1 MIRMVVVRTLAV
13 VLVLALASPAV
24 AQAPATPPTQAPTPS
39 TPFPGLDLNKVFDAL
54 ARTLAGAIQQARD
67 ESVKAGVQP
76 IPPAMRKQ
84 LAAVFPIELLD
95 RVRYRVG
102 KEGSLA
108 MQAFH
113 YGHVQAV
120 TLIDV
125 IVFRNENDALTNDVL
140 WAHELT
146 HVRQY
151 DRWGLEEFARRYA
164 GDHKSVEAE
173 AYGFQSEYEARKKGA
188 AR

>member
-1 MIRMVVVRTLAV
+1 LPQFDLNRIFET
-13 VLVLALASPAV
+13 V
-24 AQAPATPPTQAPTPS
+24 AQ
-39 TPFPGLDLNKVFDAL
+39 GLAM
-54 ARTLAGAIQQARD
+54 AIQSAHD
-67 ESVKAGVQP
+67 EAVKAGVQP

-84 LAAVFPIELLD
+84 LAMVFPIELLD

-102 KEGSLA
+102 RENSMT
-108 MQAFH
+108 MQAFQ

-125 IVFRNENDALTNDVL
+125 IVFRNETDALTNDAL

-151 DRWGLEEFARRYA
+151 DRWGLEEFARRYVN
-164 GDHKSVEAE
+164 DHKAVEDE
-173 AYGFQSEYEARKKGA
+173 AYGFQSEYQARKTGVAPK
-188 AR
+188 

>member
-1 MIRMVVVRTLAV
+1 MIRTLAV
-13 VLVLALASPAV
+13 RTALIAFAATLVMPAS
-24 AQAPATPPTQAPTPS
+24 AQTPATPPPSAPSALPQ
-39 TPFPGLDLNKVFDAL
+39 LDLNKIFDAV

-67 ESVKAGVQP
+67 ETIKAGVQP

-84 LAAVFPIELLD
+84 LATVFPIELLD

-108 MQAFH
+108 MQAFQ
-113 YGHVQAV
+113 YGHVQAM
-120 TLIDV
+120 TLIDT
-125 IVFRNENDALTNDVL
+125 IVFRSETEALTNDVL

-151 DRWGLEEFARRYA
+151 DRWGLDEFARRYA
-164 GDHKSVEAE
+164 GDHKAVEAE
-173 AYGFQSEYEARKKGA
+173 AYGFQKEYEARKNGA
-188 AR
+188 MR

>member
-1 MIRMVVVRTLAV
+1 MIAVRVALIAIALTLAV
-13 VLVLALASPAV
+13 PAG
-24 AQAPATPPTQAPTPS
+24 AQTSATPPPSAPQSAP
-39 TPFPGLDLNKVFDAL
+39 PALPQLDLNKIYEAL
-54 ARTLAGAIQQARD
+54 ARGLAGAIQQARD
-67 ESVKAGVQP
+67 ETVKAGVQP

-84 LAAVFPIELLD
+84 LATVFPIELLD

-102 KEGSLA
+102 KEGSFA
-108 MQAFH
+108 MQAFQ

-120 TLIDV
+120 TLIDT
-125 IVFRNENDALTNDVL
+125 IVFRNETDALNSDVL

-151 DRWGLEEFARRYA
+151 DRWGLDEFARRYA
-164 GDHKSVEAE
+164 GDHKAVEAE

-188 AR
+188 TR

>member
-1 MIRMVVVRTLAV
+1 MHRVVAAV
-13 VLVLALASPAV
+13 LILCASVCVQPVWAQAQSPA
-24 AQAPATPPTQAPTPS
+24 QPPATQGLPPGLQ
-39 TPFPGLDLNKVFDAL
+39 GLDLNKIFDTI
-54 ARTLAGAIQQARD
+54 ARTLANAIQSARD
-67 ESVKAGVQP
+67 DTVRDGVQP

-84 LAAVFPIELLD
+84 LATVFPLELLD

-102 KEGSLA
+102 KEGSFA
-108 MQAFH
+108 MQAFQ
-113 YGHVQAV
+113 YGHVTAM

-125 IVFRNENDALTNDVL
+125 IVFRNETDALSNDVL

-164 GDHKSVEAE
+164 GDHKAVEAE

>member
-1 MIRMVVVRTLAV
+1 MIAVRILLLTAAA
-13 VLVLALASPAV
+13 ALAAPAG
-24 AQAPATPPTQAPTPS
+24 AQTSATPPPS
-39 TPFPGLDLNKVFDAL
+39 TSQSAPSALPQLDLNKIYDAL
-54 ARTLAGAIQQARD
+54 ARALAGAIQQARD
-67 ESVKAGVQP
+67 ETVKAGVRP

-108 MQAFH
+108 MQAFQ

-120 TLIDV
+120 TLIDT
-125 IVFRNENDALTNDVL
+125 IVFRNETDALNSDVL

-151 DRWGLEEFARRYA
+151 DRWGLDEFARRYSS
-164 GDHKSVEAE
+164 DHKGVEAE

-188 AR
+188 GR

>member
-1 MIRMVVVRTLAV
+1 MICRIVVA
-13 VLVLALASPAV
+13 VLVALAIPLASPNM
-24 AQAPATPPTQAPTPS
+24 AQTSETPPKSAPQS
-39 TPFPGLDLNKVFDAL
+39 TPPSLPQLDLNKIFDVV

-67 ESVKAGVQP
+67 ETVKAGVQP

-108 MQAFH
+108 MQAFQ
-113 YGHVQAV
+113 YGHVQAM

-125 IVFRNENDALTNDVL
+125 IVFRNEADALTNDVL

-151 DRWGLEEFARRYA
+151 DRWGLDDFARRYA
-164 GDHKSVEAE
+164 ADHKAVEAE
-173 AYGFQSEYEARKKGA
+173 AYGFQAEYEARKKGA
-188 AR
+188 RR

>member
-1 MIRMVVVRTLAV
+1 MIAARAIPVA
-13 VLVLALASPAV
+13 LVLALAVPAWAQTPAAPPQSTSPALP
-24 AQAPATPPTQAPTPS
+24 Q
-39 TPFPGLDLNKVFDAL
+39 FDLNKIFDAL

-108 MQAFH
+108 MQAFQ
-113 YGHVQAV
+113 YGHVQAM

-125 IVFRNENDALTNDVL
+125 VVFRSENDALTNDVL

-151 DRWGLEEFARRYA
+151 DRWGLDEFARRYA
-164 GDHKSVEAE
+164 GDHKAVEAE
-173 AYGFQSEYEARKKGA
+173 AYGFQKEYEARKSGA

>member
-1 MIRMVVVRTLAV
+1 MIRMIAALVAFTPLLAW
-13 VLVLALASPAV
+13 PAI
-24 AQAPATPPTQAPTPS
+24 AQAPATPPQGAPQSAPPS
-39 TPFPGLDLNKVFDAL
+39 LPQLDLNKVFDTI
-54 ARTLAGAIQQARD
+54 ARTLAGAIQQSRD
-67 ESVKAGVQP
+67 ETVKAGVQP

-84 LAAVFPIELLD
+84 LATVFPIELLD

-102 KEGSLA
+102 KEGSFA
-108 MQAFH
+108 MQAFQ

-120 TLIDV
+120 TLIDT
-125 IVFRNENDALTNDVL
+125 IVFRSETEALTNDVL

-151 DRWGLEEFARRYA
+151 DRWGLDEFARRYV
-164 GDHKSVEAE
+164 GDYKAVEAE

-188 AR
+188 SR

>member
-1 MIRMVVVRTLAV
+1 MIRMIAVRAVVV
-13 VLVLALASPAV
+13 VLAALSPMPAV
-24 AQAPATPPTQAPTPS
+24 AQAPATPALP
-39 TPFPGLDLNKVFDAL
+39 PGLDLNTILDTI
-54 ARTLAGAIQQARD
+54 ARTLANGIRQARD
-67 ESVKAGVQP
+67 ETVKAGVQP

-102 KEGSLA
+102 KDGSLA
-108 MQAFH
+108 MQAFQ
-113 YGHVQAV
+113 YGHVQAM

-125 IVFRNENDALTNDVL
+125 VVFRNETEALTNDVL

-151 DRWGLEEFARRYA
+151 DRWGLEEFARRYI
-164 GDHKSVEAE
+164 GDHRAVEAE
-173 AYGFQSEYEARKKGA
+173 AYGFQAEYEARKKGA
-188 AR
+188 GR

>member
-1 MIRMVVVRTLAV
+1 MIRTIAVRAALVAIAVTLAMPAGAQTSAAPPPSAPPALPQLDLNKIFDAIARTLAV
-13 VLVLALASPAV
+13 
-24 AQAPATPPTQAPTPS
+24 
-39 TPFPGLDLNKVFDAL
+39 
-54 ARTLAGAIQQARD
+54 AIQQARD
-67 ESVKAGVQP
+67 EAIKGGVQP

-84 LAAVFPIELLD
+84 LATVFPIELLD
-95 RVRYRVG
+95 RVRYYVG

-108 MQAFH
+108 MSAFQ

-120 TLIDV
+120 TLIDT
-125 IVFRNENDALTNDVL
+125 IVFRNEADALSSDVL

-151 DRWGLEEFARRYA
+151 DRWGLDEFARRYA
-164 GDHKSVEAE
+164 GDHKAVEAE
-173 AYGFQSEYEARKKGA
+173 AYGFQAEYEARKKGA